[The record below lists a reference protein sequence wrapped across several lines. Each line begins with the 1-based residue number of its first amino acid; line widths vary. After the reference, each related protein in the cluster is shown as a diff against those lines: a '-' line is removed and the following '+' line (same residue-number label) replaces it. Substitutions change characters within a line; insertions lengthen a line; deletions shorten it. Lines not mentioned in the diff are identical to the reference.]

1 MNAKLSLKIG
11 NLLSRIFSNS
21 PFPQKKKERK
31 EYKQPPLI
39 AAVFFARVRILVS
52 RGDNLIIGQSP
63 ARASPRP
70 AR

>member
-31 EYKQPPLI
+31 EYKQTPLI
-39 AAVFFARVRILVS
+39 AAVFS
-52 RGDNLIIGQSP
+52 RG
-63 ARASPRP
+63 
-70 AR
+70 